1 MPPPDHPGPPPKFH
15 SKRDIFRIP
24 RMCLIRM
31 RSRRFVLGPHR
42 IGNLRIRA
50 DTGGHDRYEGIPGHG
65 TFSPTTSAAGTMW
78 RRVRIPPG
86 GGRVC
91 TLTNEAGVILN
102 EPRDRLSR
110 SAYAGAGPFA
120 VLTLW
125 ADGGVDLPIVEAPN
139 WGVSDGPSTT
149 SFLSGDLRRAR
160 ADACSRARSASRP

>member
-1 MPPPDHPGPPPKFH
+1 MGAIATGATAARVGLVYVWSTSHRSRVFATVSSGTSFAQVAVRSWGNRPGCR
-15 SKRDIFRIP
+15 S
-24 RMCLIRM
+24 LIMM
-31 RSRRFVLGPHR
+31 RSRRSVLGPHR

-65 TFSPTTSAAGTMW
+65 TFSPTTSAAGTIW

-110 SAYAGAGPFA
+110 SAYAGAGPFV

-139 WGVSDGPSTT
+139 WGY
-149 SFLSGDLRRAR
+149 
-160 ADACSRARSASRP
+160 